1 MSDRTARFA
10 DRDARPKTH
19 EAEATGTVEAPEA
32 SSAERMQASETGV
45 HPVAAK
51 VAIGAAVWFLV
62 VTWLSFAWGGEIDFL
77 LAIVI
82 LFFAF
87 FIGLF
92 LLTASYSVND
102 PRWPVRETSF
112 REFLDSDVRI
122 GSGTMRGRDVLI
134 EIAMMPITLA
144 LAGTL
149 IGLAWVIFG

>member
-1 MSDRTARFA
+1 MSDRTTRFA
-10 DRDARPKTH
+10 DRDARPETH
-19 EAEATGTVEAPEA
+19 EAEATRTVAAPEA
-32 SSAERMQASETGV
+32 SSAEQESETGV

-51 VAIGAAVWFLV
+51 VTIGAAVWFLA
-62 VTWLSFAWGGEIDFL
+62 VTWLSFAWGGEVDFL

-92 LLTASYSVND
+92 LLTASYSVKD
-102 PRWPVRETSF
+102 PRWPVRETSL

-134 EIAMMPITLA
+134 EIATMPIALA